1 MDFGKPKPQADAGV
15 YHKPRLIAAA
25 TGRDPEPLKPKPK
38 QEDYN
43 PMQMDLKT
51 RAKINEIGR
60 QHDKEHPRETLH
72 DVENVVSLGAG
83 AVTYMET
90 GSKKAAAS
98 VALTTDG
105 LITSAKKL
113 IDAAVPL
120 GKEILDKTSEILGDI
135 FRGTT
140 MNMLD
145 EDNPLG

>member
-1 MDFGKPKPQADAGV
+1 
-15 YHKPRLIAAA
+15 
-25 TGRDPEPLKPKPK
+25 
-38 QEDYN
+38 
-43 PMQMDLKT
+43 MDLKT

-90 GSKKAAAS
+90 GSKKAAAA

-105 LITSAKKL
+105 LITSAEKL